1 MTQLTNQEI
10 FDKALFGIREQGYE
24 QSSRDYGCAYRG
36 NGGLKCAVGHCIDDE
51 TANSWDSIVG
61 HGTSIVSMERYRKA
75 EYEKFFSVHQLN
87 LLTELQRAHDGIWS
101 VNGAPSFE
109 REMKRIAERWNLTY
123 TETTQT
129 VTTL

>member
-24 QSSRDYGCAYRG
+24 QSVRESGCAYRG

-51 TANSWDSIVG
+51 TANLWDSIVE
-61 HGTSIVSMERYRKA
+61 HGLSIVSMERYRKA
-75 EYEKFFSVHQLN
+75 EYKKFFSVDQLD
-87 LLTELQRAHDGIWS
+87 LLEQLQRAHDGIWGFS
-101 VNGAPSFE
+101 VAPNFE
-109 REMKRIAERWNLTY
+109 REMKKIADRWNLTY
-123 TETTQT
+123 TEPAQT